1 LVQGRHDLNDKACFL
16 YSRLTDMAVARNLS
30 GGWKIALPV
39 IFATAACVVLPFLHY
54 GIPSGHDF
62 EFHLNSWIDVVDH
75 WKQGVAY
82 PHWQAMAHYGYGEA
96 RFIFYPPS
104 SWTLGA
110 LLGLIL
116 PWKLVPAAYI
126 CVVLTFSGC
135 SMFAL
140 ARRWLPVTDAVWA
153 AAFYAANPYHLV
165 IVYWRSAFAELLAAA
180 CLPLLLLLVLDLE
193 ERGAR
198 VVPVL
203 SLLLAAGWLT
213 NLPSAVMMNYSLVV
227 LVTCLAIMGRS
238 VVLPVYGAAACILG
252 AGLAGFFLL
261 PAFHQQ
267 SWVNISQVLSPGVR
281 PLENFLFA
289 FTDDPDHNH
298 FNLLVSIVALSEI
311 VILVALLFLTRR
323 LGSRRLWWCMRAW
336 SAVAIV
342 LMLKPTLPLW
352 MHLPELRFAQ
362 LPWRWLLCLNVP
374 VAMVISLA
382 LRRWWLRGLICA
394 VALGVVLLT
403 WHRLLVPWWDTSDD
417 IQEMLDNQHDGAG
430 NEGTDEYVPAG
441 VDPYEADRNAPL
453 VKFEGEGAAQIK
465 VEQWRAESRTIR
477 ADSTGEG
484 NVALRLFNYPSWQAT
499 VNGREVQTRTA
510 MPAGQ
515 MLVPI
520 EAGKNRIQIVF
531 VKGRDQVLGWIVS
544 AGALTAV
551 LIWFLLSRKFAVAPA

>member
-1 LVQGRHDLNDKACFL
+1 
-16 YSRLTDMAVARNLS
+16 MAIQRNLPS
-30 GGWKIALPV
+30 SWRVALPV
-39 IFATAACVVLPFLHY
+39 IFTTAVCFVLPFLHY

-62 EFHLNSWIDVVDH
+62 EFHMNSWIDVVDH
-75 WKQGVAY
+75 WKQGIAY

-96 RFIFYPPS
+96 RFIFYPPF

-110 LLGLIL
+110 LIGLIL
-116 PWKLVPAAYI
+116 PWKLVPAAYT
-126 CVVLTFSGC
+126 CVVLMLSGC

-140 ARRWLPVTDAVWA
+140 ARRWLPGADAIWA

-180 CLPLLLLLVLDLE
+180 CLPLLLLLVLELE
-193 ERGAR
+193 EQGAR
-198 VVPVL
+198 VIPAL

-213 NLPSAVMMNYSLVV
+213 NLPSAVMINYSVIL
-227 LVTCLAIMGRS
+227 LVTCVAILRRS
-238 VVLPVYGAAACILG
+238 VVIPVCGAAACVLG

-267 SWVNISQVLSPGVR
+267 SWVNISQVLAPGVR
-281 PLENFLFA
+281 PVENFLFA

-311 VILVALLFLTRR
+311 LMIAALLFVARR
-323 LGSRRLWWCMRAW
+323 MRSRKLWWCMLAW

-342 LMLKPTLPLW
+342 LMSKPTLPLW

-374 VAMVISLA
+374 VAIAIPLA
-382 LRRWWLRGLICA
+382 LRRWWLRALICA
-394 VALGVVLLT
+394 AAVGVVLLT
-403 WHRLLVPWWDTSDD
+403 WHRLLVPWWDTSAD
-417 IQEMLDNQHDGAG
+417 IQEMLDNQRDGTG

-453 VKFEGEGAAQIK
+453 VKFEGEGSTQMQ
-465 VEQWRAESRTIR
+465 VQQWRAESRTLR
-477 ADSTGEG
+477 TDSTVAG
-484 NVALRLFNYPSWQAT
+484 NIVLRLFNYPLWRVM

-520 EAGKNRIQIVF
+520 GAGKNRIQIVF
-531 VKGRDQVLGWIVS
+531 VKGRDQELGWLLS
-544 AGALTAV
+544 ASALMTI
-551 LIWFLLSRKFAVAPA
+551 LIWFLLSRKFAMAPA